1 MSSDNVYK
9 YTIYVYKYAKL
20 IGLENICP
28 ELALLIEKDTGITQ
42 DQYHK
47 YELPTSNKP
56 NEVMAVIYFFKL
68 FDYFYSNNLNDKL
81 EEYFELSK
89 RVVDFAS
96 AKLGIP
102 AYKLTLEAENYKED

>member
-1 MSSDNVYK
+1 MSAEDAYK
-9 YTIYVYKYAKL
+9 HIIYVYKYAKL

-28 ELALLIEKDTGITQ
+28 ELALLIEKDTGITV

-47 YELPTSNKP
+47 YDLPNSNKP
-56 NEVMAVIYFFKL
+56 NEILAVIYFFKF

-81 EEYFELSK
+81 EEYFDLSK

-102 AYKLTLEAENYKED
+102 TYKLLIKMD